1 VVLVGATG
9 RVPERLRAAVVAGAV
24 AALLVA
30 CGGPPPAAPRSA
42 PTSTAEITPTPGTRH
57 QHTGDPHVMLIVL
70 QTREVS
76 DLAGSAAAPRINQLA
91 QRYGTAT
98 HAYATAH
105 PELLDYMELFT
116 GTTGGFS
123 TDCAT
128 CDIGYAPTF
137 IDQIAK
143 RSVGWRAFMDGLPQA
158 CDTRAVVGSYVR
170 LHNPFAYSNQ
180 LRLTPSNCQRVVP
193 LWLLG
198 TDLEANSV
206 PAFVWISPDLCDGG
220 TVCSTAASDHWL
232 AGIVDEVQH
241 SAWYRDDGVIIVTWD
256 QGTTTAGCC
265 NRAAGGHIPLI
276 VISDT
281 LRSGTH
287 VDTPVD
293 QAGILRSLEDV
304 YRVPHLGDA
313 ACACSG
319 SIAPLLAPY
328 TAHG

>member
-1 VVLVGATG
+1 
-9 RVPERLRAAVVAGAV
+9 
-24 AALLVA
+24 
-30 CGGPPPAAPRSA
+30 
-42 PTSTAEITPTPGTRH
+42 
-57 QHTGDPHVMLIVL
+57 MLIVL
-70 QTREVS
+70 QAREVS
-76 DLAGSAAAPRINQLA
+76 DVVGTAAAPRITQLA

-98 HAYATAH
+98 QAYATAR
-105 PELLDYMELFT
+105 PELLDYMELLT
-116 GTTGGFS
+116 GTTGGFT

-128 CDIGYAPTF
+128 CDIGYVPTF

-143 RSVGWRAFMDGLPQA
+143 ESVGWRAYMDGLPQA
-158 CDTRAVVGSYVR
+158 CDTRATVGSYVR

-193 LWLLG
+193 LSLLA
-198 TDLEANSV
+198 TDLEAKAV

-220 TVCSTAASDHWL
+220 KACSTTTSDEWL

-241 SAWYRDDGVIIVTWD
+241 SDWYRDDGVIVVTWD

-265 NRAAGGHIPLI
+265 SRAAGGHIPLI
-276 VISDT
+276 VISDA
-281 LRSGTH
+281 LRSGMH

-293 QAGILRSLEDV
+293 QAGVLRSLEDV
-304 YRVPHLGDA
+304 YGVPHLGDA
-313 ACACSG
+313 ACSCSG